1 LNSPLLTN
9 QVKIKKSSRHIFK
22 IPFEI
27 PIKIFDETHKTHLE
41 LADLAKKAHRISE
54 SLTLEMIK
62 KNSGSISKIKIQTV
76 LNKNLAH
83 ILNQI
88 DENLANDLK
97 S

>member
-1 LNSPLLTN
+1 MTN
-9 QVKIKKSSRHIFK
+9 QVQIKKSSRHIFK

-27 PIKIFDETHKTHLE
+27 PIQIFNGTNKNHLE

-62 KNSGSISKIKIQTV
+62 KNSDNISKIKIQTV
-76 LNKNLAH
+76 LNQNLAH
-83 ILNQI
+83 ILKQI
-88 DENLANDLK
+88 DELLINELK